1 MAYNNYTKLCLAEL
15 PGFRYFYSANNIIYF
30 CIKSSAVPRLLH
42 IENTTIKC
50 IGKEK
55 KREEEPNNKQRNRDY
70 R

>member
-1 MAYNNYTKLCLAEL
+1 MQYRSTT
-15 PGFRYFYSANNIIYF
+15 II
-30 CIKSSAVPRLLH
+30 IH

>member
-15 PGFRYFYSANNIIYF
+15 PGFRYLAIVLIIYF

>member
-15 PGFRYFYSANNIIYF
+15 PGFRYFYSANNILLY
-30 CIKSSAVPRLLH
+30 KSAVPRLLH